1 LLRRGAS
8 DILTPSAIR
17 AIHHEFTPRVQELV
31 RMDFRLT
38 DEQKQIQ
45 TMVKDFAESEIKPH
59 LFEWDEAQHF
69 PVPEFKKA
77 GELGLLGVTI
87 PEQYGGAGLS
97 YIDYANVV
105 EELAVVDSGFGL
117 SVAAHNSLGTGH
129 IYLAG
134 NEEQRKKWLPKLTSG
149 DWIGAWGLTEPGS
162 GSDASGMRTA
172 AVKDGN
178 EWVLNGT
185 KNFITNATCADI
197 SVVLAVTD
205 KSNQKHGITAFAVE
219 MDRKGIRPGKKE
231 NKLGMRVSDTA
242 ELVMEDCRVPNENVL
257 GKIGYGFIDAMKIL
271 DGGRISIGALAVGIA
286 RGAYE
291 AARDYS
297 KQRTAFG
304 QPISGFQA
312 IQFMLADM
320 ATEIDAARLL
330 CYRAATIKDAG
341 ERVTQYSAMAKLFAS
356 EVAVRCTEKGVQIFG
371 GYGFIKE
378 YPAEKYYRDVKL
390 CTIGEGTSEIQRMV
404 IARNLLAGVNQ

>member
-1 LLRRGAS
+1 
-8 DILTPSAIR
+8 
-17 AIHHEFTPRVQELV
+17 
-31 RMDFRLT
+31 MDFRLT
-38 DEQKQIQ
+38 EEQDQIR
-45 TMVKDFAESEIKPH
+45 TMVREFAESEIKPH
-59 LFEWDEAQHF
+59 LAKWDEEQHF
-69 PVPEFKKA
+69 PVDTFRRA
-77 GELGLLGVTI
+77 GELGILAVTL
-87 PEQYGGAGLS
+87 PEEYGGAGLS
-97 YIDYANVV
+97 YVDYANVI
-105 EELAVVDSGFGL
+105 EELGVVDSGFGL

-134 NEEQRKKWLPKLTSG
+134 NEEQRKKWLPKLASG
-149 DWIGAWGLTEPGS
+149 EWIGAWGLTEPGS
-162 GSDASGMRTA
+162 GSDASGLRTS

-185 KNFITNATCADI
+185 KNFITNATYANI

-205 KSNQKHGITAFAVE
+205 KSDQKHGITAFAVE
-219 MDRKGIRPGKKE
+219 ADRKGIRPGKKE

-242 ELVMEDCRVPNENVL
+242 ELVLEDCRVPDANVL

-271 DGGRISIGALAVGIA
+271 DGGRISIGALAIGIA
-286 RGAYE
+286 RGAFE

-304 QPISGFQA
+304 KAISEFQA

-341 ERVTQYSAMAKLFAS
+341 ERVTQFSAMAKLYAS
-356 EVAVRCTEKGVQIFG
+356 EVAVRATEKGVQIFG

-378 YPAEKYYRDVKL
+378 FPAEKYYRDVKL

-404 IARNLLAGVNQ
+404 IARHILAEAHAIR

>member
-1 LLRRGAS
+1 
-8 DILTPSAIR
+8 
-17 AIHHEFTPRVQELV
+17 
-31 RMDFRLT
+31 MDFRLT

-45 TMVKDFAESEIKPH
+45 QMVRDFAESEIKPH
-59 LFEWDEAQHF
+59 IVEWDEAQHF
-69 PVPEFKKA
+69 PVDLFRQA
-77 GELGLLGVTI
+77 GQLGLLGVTL
-87 PEQYGGAGLS
+87 PEEYGGAGLS
-97 YIDYANVV
+97 YVDYVNVI

-117 SVAAHNSLGTGH
+117 SVAAHNSLCTGH
-129 IYLAG
+129 TYLAG

-149 DWIGAWGLTEPGS
+149 EWIGAWGLTEPGS
-162 GSDASGMRTA
+162 GSDAAGMRTT

-185 KNFITNATCADI
+185 KNFITNATYANL

-205 KSNQKHGITAFAVE
+205 RNDQKHGITAFAVE
-219 MDRKGIRPGKKE
+219 MDRKGIHPGKKE
-231 NKLGMRVSDTA
+231 NKLGMRISDTA
-242 ELVMEDCRVPNENVL
+242 ELVLEDCRVPDANIL
-257 GKIGYGFIDAMKIL
+257 GKVGYGFIDSMKVL

-291 AARDYS
+291 AARDYA
-297 KQRTAFG
+297 KLRTAFG
-304 QPISGFQA
+304 KTIAEFQA

-330 CYRAATIKDAG
+330 CHRAATIKDEG
-341 ERVTQYSAMAKLFAS
+341 ERVTQFSAMAKLYAS

-371 GYGFIKE
+371 GYGFIKDF
-378 YPAEKYYRDVKL
+378 PAEKYYRDVKL

-404 IARNLLAGVNQ
+404 IARNLLGDGAR

>member
-1 LLRRGAS
+1 
-8 DILTPSAIR
+8 
-17 AIHHEFTPRVQELV
+17 
-31 RMDFRLT
+31 MDFRLSE
-38 DEQKQIQ
+38 EQLQIQ
-45 TMVKDFAESEIKPH
+45 QMVRDFAISEIKPN
-59 LFEWDEAQHF
+59 LAEWDEAQHF
-69 PVPEFKKA
+69 PVDTFKRA
-77 GELGLLGVTI
+77 GELGMLGVTV

-97 YIDYANVV
+97 YIDYVNVI
-105 EELAVVDSGFGL
+105 EELGVVDSGFAL

-134 NEEQRKKWLPKLTSG
+134 NDAQKKKLLPKLTTG
-149 DWIGAWGLTEPGS
+149 EWIGAWALTEPGS
-162 GSDASGMRTA
+162 GSDAGGLRTT

-178 EWVLNGT
+178 DWVLNGT
-185 KNFITNATCADI
+185 KNFITNATYADI
-197 SVVLAVTD
+197 SVVLAVND
-205 KSNQKHGITAFAVE
+205 RDAKKGVTAFAIE

-242 ELVMEDCRVPNENVL
+242 ELVLEDCRVPSENVL
-257 GKIGYGFIDAMKIL
+257 GEIGYGFVDAMRVL

-297 KQRTAFG
+297 KQRQAFG
-304 QPISGFQA
+304 KPISDFQA

-330 CYRAATIKDAG
+330 CHRAATIKDAG
-341 ERVTQYSAMAKLFAS
+341 EKVTQFSAMAKLYAS
-356 EVAVRCTEKGVQIFG
+356 EVAVRATEKGVQIFG

-378 YPAEKYYRDVKL
+378 FPAEKYYRDVKL
-390 CTIGEGTSEIQRMV
+390 CTIGEGTSEIQRVV
-404 IARNLLAGVNQ
+404 IARNLLAEK